1 MPNQAQTLIA
11 IESFIER
18 VQNNQISNDQILREL
33 QELIPAFHI
42 QYCLNAWY
50 SQHIQVFNGL
60 IHLVESY
67 LQGQSYD
74 GLDMLLEHQVVT
86 LRKVVQNNYSTV
98 LNERHAFQLQELN
111 NQKRL
116 IEYIQ
121 CVLQQKSRSLIVR
134 VDLKYPEPVQD
145 LVNIQLFDQ
154 HMKVLRNRIS
164 NGDRCFSDLEGYV
177 WALEQGGHTTGFH
190 CHLMLI
196 YDGHKHQSDFGLAL
210 AVGNYWQEI
219 TNGLGAFYTPN
230 DPATKAR
237 FEEQGTLALGRIERA
252 NLQQCQNVVAYVTYF
267 AQPEKYDQRLRVKL
281 RSGSRTFGT
290 GQ

>member
-1 MPNQAQTLIA
+1 MSNQAQTLIA

-18 VQNNQISNDQILREL
+18 IRNNQISNDQILREL

-42 QYCLNAWY
+42 QYCSNVWY
-50 SQHIQVFNGL
+50 SQHIQVFIGL
-60 IHLVESY
+60 IHLVQGY

-86 LRKVVQNNYSTV
+86 LRQLVQNNYSTV

-145 LVNIQLFDQ
+145 LVNIQMFDQ

-164 NGDRCFSDLEGYV
+164 NGDRCFSNLEGYV
-177 WALEQGGHTTGFH
+177 WALEQGGNTTGFH

-196 YDGHKHQSDFGLAL
+196 YDAHKHQSDFGLAL
-210 AVGNYWQEI
+210 AVGNYWKEI
-219 TNGLGAFYTPN
+219 TNGLGSFYTPN

-237 FEEQGTLALGRIERA
+237 FGEQGTLALGRIERA
-252 NLQQCQNVVAYVTYF
+252 NPQQCQNVVAYVTYF

-281 RSGSRTFGT
+281 RPGSRTFGT

>member
-1 MPNQAQTLIA
+1 MSHQAQTLIA

-18 VQNNQISNDQILREL
+18 IQNNQISNDQILREL

-42 QYCLNAWY
+42 QYCPNVWY
-50 SQHIQVFNGL
+50 SQHIQTFICL
-60 IHLVESY
+60 IQLIESY

-86 LRKVVQNNYSTV
+86 LRQVVQNNYSNV
-98 LNERHAFQLQELN
+98 LNERHAFQMQELR
-111 NQKRL
+111 NQQRL
-116 IEYIQ
+116 TKYIEH
-121 CVLQQKSRSLIVR
+121 VLQQKSRFLIVR
-134 VDLKYPEPVQD
+134 VDLKYPAQVQD

-164 NGDRCFSDLEGYV
+164 NGDRCFSDLEGFV

-196 YDGHKHQSDFGLAL
+196 YDGHKHQNDFGLAL
-210 AVGNYWQEI
+210 AMGNHWQDI
-219 TNGLGAFYTPN
+219 TNGFGTFYTPN
-230 DPATKAR
+230 EPTTKSR
-237 FEEQGTLALGRIERA
+237 FAEQGKLALGRIERA

-267 AQPEKYDQRLRVKL
+267 ANPEKYDQRLRVKL
-281 RSGSRTFGT
+281 SPSSRTFGT

>member
-1 MPNQAQTLIA
+1 MSQQAQTLIA

-18 VQNNQISNDQILREL
+18 IRNDQITNDQILREL

-42 QYCLNAWY
+42 QYCSNVWY
-50 SQHIQVFNGL
+50 SQHIQVFIGL
-60 IHLVESY
+60 IHLVEGY

-145 LVNIQLFDQ
+145 LVNIQLFDH

-177 WALEQGGHTTGFH
+177 WALEQGGYTTGFH

-196 YDGHKHQSDFGLAL
+196 YDAHKHQSDFGLAL
-210 AVGNYWQEI
+210 AVGNYWKEI
-219 TNGLGAFYTPN
+219 TNGLGSFYTPN
-230 DPATKAR
+230 DRATKAR

-252 NLQQCQNVVAYVTYF
+252 NPQQCQNVVAYVTYF
-267 AQPEKYDQRLRVKL
+267 AQPEKYHQRLRVKL
-281 RSGSRTFGT
+281 RPGSRTFGT

>member
-1 MPNQAQTLIA
+1 MSHQAQTLIA

-18 VQNNQISNDQILREL
+18 IQNNQITNDQILSEL

-42 QYCLNAWY
+42 QYCSNVWY

-60 IHLVESY
+60 IHLVENY

-74 GLDMLLEHQVVT
+74 GLDMLLEHQVGT
-86 LRKVVQNNYSTV
+86 LRQLVQSNYSNV

-154 HMKVLRNRIS
+154 HMKTLRNRIS

-196 YDGHKHQSDFGLAL
+196 YDAHKHQNDFGLAL
-210 AVGNYWQEI
+210 AVGNCWQEI
-219 TNGLGAFYTPN
+219 TNGLGSFYTPN
-230 DPATKAR
+230 ELATKTR
-237 FEEQGTLALGRIERA
+237 FAEQGTLALGRIERA
-252 NLQQCQNVVAYVTYF
+252 NPQQCQNVVAYVTYF
-267 AQPEKYDQRLRVKL
+267 AQPEKYDQRLRIKL
-281 RSGSRTFGT
+281 RPGSRTFGT

>member
-11 IESFIER
+11 IKSFIER
-18 VQNNQISNDQILREL
+18 VQNNQISNDQILSEL

-42 QYCLNAWY
+42 QYCPNVWY

-60 IHLVESY
+60 VHLVESY

-86 LRKVVQNNYSTV
+86 LRKVVQNNYSNV

-134 VDLKYPEPVQD
+134 VDLKYPEQVQD

-164 NGDRCFSDLEGYV
+164 NGDRCFSDLEGFV

-196 YDGHKHQSDFGLAL
+196 YDAHKHQNDFGLAL
-210 AVGNYWQEI
+210 AVGNYWKEI
-219 TNGLGAFYTPN
+219 TNGLGSFYTPN

-252 NLQQCQNVVAYVTYF
+252 NLQQCQNLVAYVTYF

-281 RSGSRTFGT
+281 RPGSRTFGT